1 MKTIIIKGASYCI
14 QFQIG
19 TKTVK
24 VLKIDK
30 ISQASEKIILD
41 LLEWRELESKRFR
54 EFRKEVA
61 MSKSPSRKKTGFQ
74 MIQMKNTSK
83 NLWIWDMDIV
93 FACLQKKI
101 CKKFA

>member
-24 VLKIDK
+24 VLKINK
-30 ISQASEKIILD
+30 ISQASEQIILD

-61 MSKSPSRKKTGFQ
+61 MSKSPSRKKNWFSNDSNEKYFEKFVDLGYGHSFCLLT
-74 MIQMKNTSK
+74 KE
-83 NLWIWDMDIV
+83 NL
-93 FACLQKKI
+93 
-101 CKKFA
+101 